1 MNNIHTDQYIKCP
14 TDLNFLHQ
22 KNYVRRAGII
32 PFVVYDG
39 ITYVLLGYSKEKK
52 PVWADLGGR
61 AEEGETTLETAL
73 REYGEESRNVLALD
87 LNRIQKILITSRNGI
102 PDQVILIVEIDFS
115 SDVFGIND
123 KFLNIL
129 PKNQYEDEM
138 SLLQWIPYETF
149 LIMSGLSSSLRKIQE
164 LLSSLTN

>member
-1 MNNIHTDQYIKCP
+1 MIH
-14 TDLNFLHQ
+14 
-22 KNYVRRAGII
+22 
-32 PFVVYDG
+32 DG
-39 ITYVLLGYSKEKK
+39 TTYVLLGYSKEKK

-73 REYGEESRNVLALD
+73 REYGEESRNVLPLD
-87 LNRIQKILITSRNGI
+87 LNKIQKILITSRDDK
-102 PDQVILIVEIDFS
+102 PDQVILIIEIDFS
-115 SDVFGIND
+115 SDVFEIND
-123 KFLNIL
+123 KFLNIF

-149 LIMSGLSSSLRKIQE
+149 LVMSGLSGSLRKIQE